1 MMMATMM
8 VMQKKYP
15 LNMVRVSPCPVHKQ
29 VGSNS
34 MHCCR
39 RYTLSSITKA
49 MTAGKDAVAEASS
62 RDLLSDPQCFELF
75 TISPRNK
82 CKAYRYSYGTSLQ
95 VCMCMLAPWSAFQLH
110 LA

>member
-1 MMMATMM
+1 MA
-8 VMQKKYP
+8 
-15 LNMVRVSPCPVHKQ
+15 LVSLCHVHKQ

-49 MTAGKDAVAEASS
+49 ITAGRDTVAEASS

-75 TISPRNK
+75 TISPLNK

-95 VCMCMLAPWSAFQLH
+95 VCMCMLAVCISAVSRCLFL
-110 LA
+110 L